1 MKIYGMMVVKNEV
14 DIISHTLQAA
24 SEWCD
29 AIYVL
34 DNGSD
39 DGTWE
44 LVKYLEK
51 CNSVII
57 AHGQNFEPFTEG
69 IRARLF
75 NTYRYAAQAGDWWC
89 RLDADEMYVESPR
102 RFLMN
107 INSHDVVWAISIQY
121 YFTDSDFDKYNTD
134 PRLYGSN
141 VPPRVRYRYYR
152 ADHSEIRFFR
162 HRHGLRWDAAGAWP
176 RHLGR
181 VYPRRILVRHYKFR
195 SPEQIR
201 KRLETR
207 SAVFARGGLAGDH
220 WRNTNWRS
228 VIAQSK
234 DLDFDSGDGNFKVNE
249 EMLPWHK
256 DPLWRTAIKSLMHGT
271 GLWP

>member
-1 MKIYGMMVVKNEV
+1 MKIFGIMAVKNEV
-14 DIISHTLQAA
+14 DIIAHTLQAA

-29 AIYVL
+29 AIYVV

-44 LVKYLEK
+44 LVKHLERR
-51 CNSVII
+51 NSVII
-57 AHGQNFEPFTEG
+57 AHGQSFEPYTED
-69 IRARLF
+69 IRAPLF
-75 NTYRYAAQAGDWWC
+75 KAYSDAAQTGDWWC
-89 RLDADEMYVESPR
+89 KLDADELYVESPR
-102 RFLMN
+102 RFL
-107 INSHDVVWAISIQY
+107 IDVRSYDVVWAILLQY
-121 YFTDSDFDKYNTD
+121 YFTDLDLAKYNTN
-134 PRLYGSN
+134 PELYGSAI
-141 VPPRVRYRYYR
+141 PPTERYHYYR
-152 ADHSEIRFFR
+152 ADYSEARLFR
-162 HRHGLRWDAAGAWP
+162 HRHGLRWDAGAWP

-201 KRLETR
+201 KRLVTR
-207 SAVFARGGLAGDH
+207 SAVFARGGAGGDH

-234 DLDFDSGDGNFKVNE
+234 DLDFDSGDGNFRIDE
-249 EMLPWHK
+249 EMLPCHK
-256 DPLWRTAIKSLMHGT
+256 DPFWRAAIKSLMHGA